1 MPGLFGYTDNTGLS
15 GGDSILTKMRDLL
28 VYAGKCNSES
38 FFHGDGIHAGYCAP
52 AFETIDMYTLE
63 RGGVACWFDGEIYN
77 MYELANNGTISS
89 GNIITAKEL
98 IISAYES
105 GTLTDILRKAD
116 GYFSAV
122 IYDGG
127 KRQIKLIA
135 DRFGFR
141 QLFYATRNGNFIW
154 ASECKAFLAV
164 PDFKVDVDRQSVDD
178 FMKYGILCDDRT
190 WLDGVYLLEP
200 AAILTFDARSRA
212 LRKERYWSP
221 DEIRP
226 LAGKVNLTELY
237 EEWGRLFRLS
247 VDERTT
253 YTDTVSTG
261 LTLSGGLDSRA
272 ILAAMP
278 EPPDG
283 GKINAVTYGPC
294 GCDDVRLASV
304 AAGVKG
310 SVRHHIFPVE
320 ADGWLNRAFLG
331 IWATDGVLDLSS
343 QLGFKHF
350 DAISKLFGVCMNGI
364 GGATLQGGRVL
375 GQSLSLEH
383 GRTDAGAPGNQMERR
398 RHCLP
403 GFRLDESYFKVRMP
417 FFDNSLY
424 EFVMALPLDIR
435 RKRFFYGKALLH
447 NFPRY
452 YKKIPWQQSGVPI
465 SLPRPLFEAGFFC
478 NRVMSR
484 AKRKL
489 RRFGL
494 PVYDSKLH
502 FDIKETLRHRKN
514 LALATSILTDKK
526 SFYPEYIQ
534 GEFTVNAVRG
544 HTSSD
549 KIKRLCRILTF
560 EIWMRQLNYGD
571 FRE

>member
-15 GGDSILTKMRDLL
+15 GGDSILTKMRDLM
-28 VYAGKCNSES
+28 VYAGKCNSEP
-38 FFHGDGIHAGYCAP
+38 FFHGDGIHAGYCVP

-63 RGGVACWFDGEIYN
+63 RGGAACWFDGEIYN
-77 MYELANNGTISS
+77 MDELANNGTISS

-105 GTLTDILRKAD
+105 GTLTDMLRKAD

-122 IYDGG
+122 IYDRNT
-127 KRQIKLIA
+127 RQIKLLA

-141 QLFYATRNGNFIW
+141 QLFYAVCNGNFIW
-154 ASECKAFLAV
+154 ASECKVFPAV
-164 PDFKVDVDRQSVDD
+164 PDFKVDVNRQSVED

-190 WLDGVYLLEP
+190 WLDGVYLLDP
-200 AAILTFDARSRA
+200 AAILTFDARSGS

-221 DEIRP
+221 DDIRP

-237 EEWGRLFRLS
+237 EEWGRLFKLS
-247 VDERTT
+247 VAERTT

-283 GKINAVTYGPC
+283 GKINAVTYGC
-294 GCDDVRLASV
+294 YGCSDIRLAAR
-304 AAGVKG
+304 AADVKG
-310 SVRHHIFPVE
+310 VVNHHVFPLE
-320 ADGWLNRAFLG
+320 YDGWLKRAFLE
-331 IWATDGVLDLSS
+331 IWATDGALVLSS

-350 DAISKLFGVCMNGI
+350 DAVSKLFGVCMNGI
-364 GGATLQGGRVL
+364 GGGTLQGGRAL
-375 GQSLSLEH
+375 GSPLSLER
-383 GRTDAGAPGNQMERR
+383 GRTETGAPGLQMLRR
-398 RHCLP
+398 RQCLP

-424 EFVMALPLDIR
+424 EFVMALPRDIR

-447 NFPRY
+447 NFPQY
-452 YKKIPWQQSGVPI
+452 YKHIPWQQSGVPI
-465 SLPRPLFEAGFFC
+465 SLPRPLFEAGFFY

-489 RRFGL
+489 QSFGL
-494 PVYDSKLH
+494 PVYSSKLH
-502 FDIKETLRHRKN
+502 FYIDEALRHKGN

-526 SFYPEYIQ
+526 SFYPEYIS
-534 GEFTVNAVRG
+534 GEFTVNDVHR
-544 HTSSD
+544 HTSA

-560 EIWMRQLNYGD
+560 EIYMRQLNYGD
-571 FRE
+571 FML